1 MMRLCGITTQEQL
14 LQVIECVT
22 EQLEAVQAFFAL
34 TTLRTGLKLLFTGLH
49 TSPPPPNA
57 NRRCVGC
64 CAHWGWSFVPV
75 GCCALGLEFWPSVR
89 ATPYGGSASPAS
101 RLLGFFFGHIHA
113 NGMDMS
119 RILWPVT
126 KKCGDAVG
134 LFRSFY
140 TAELV
145 VLQECS
151 THVPEEFRYDGTAF
165 YGS

>member
-89 ATPYGGSASPAS
+89 ATLSVLVRRLGISGISAS
-101 RLLGFFFGHIHA
+101 RLLFLATSMPMAWTCQGF
-113 NGMDMS
+113 
-119 RILWPVT
+119 
-126 KKCGDAVG
+126 CG
-134 LFRSFY
+134 L
-140 TAELV
+140 
-145 VLQECS
+145 
-151 THVPEEFRYDGTAF
+151 
-165 YGS
+165 